1 MDLDPD
7 DLEQSLLK
15 QRPIRKL
22 QYGKAPGLTTLTK
35 LAYASILEDL
45 ERMILLTMN
54 TANHYTLMS
63 HLRTLEKLSFDN
75 SYARLPESFY
85 ARLKPTPFS
94 EPPHL
99 ISFNSAAAELIDVDP
114 EQAKRPE
121 FAGVFGGSML
131 VPGMEPLAMLYSGH
145 QFGVYVPQLGDG
157 RAILLGEVRNE
168 RGEKWDLHLK
178 GAGLTP
184 FSRDGD
190 GRAVL
195 RSTIREYL
203 CGEAMH
209 GLGIPTT
216 RGLCIVGSDEKVYRE
231 QVETGAILLRM
242 APSHVRFG
250 SFEILY
256 YRKQHEQLKVLAD
269 YVIANHFPHVG
280 GSAEKYAHFFSEV
293 VERTAKL
300 IAQWQAVGWAHGVMN
315 TDNMS
320 ILGLTLDY
328 GPFGFIDDYD
338 PGFICNHSDHNGRY
352 AFNQQPYI
360 GLWNLSCLA
369 QALLPLAQKEDLK
382 AALDRYTSICEGRYM
397 ELMRAKFGLVEAH
410 EEDAALIQDLLAL
423 MHLHHVDYTSFFR
436 SLSLFR
442 TGAALLNE
450 SLRDC
455 FLDREVFDQWARRYK
470 SRLDG
475 EGTRDEDRAVR
486 MNHVNPKY
494 VLRNY
499 LVQTAIEKA
508 QQKDFSE
515 IDRLLTLVQT
525 PYSEQ
530 PCMDTYAAPPPNWGK
545 HLAVSCSS

>member
-1 MDLDPD
+1 MP
-7 DLEQSLLK
+7 
-15 QRPIRKL
+15 R
-22 QYGKAPGLTTLTK
+22 
-35 LAYASILEDL
+35 
-45 ERMILLTMN
+45 
-54 TANHYTLMS
+54 
-63 HLRTLEKLSFDN
+63 RTLETLTFDN
-75 SYARLPESFY
+75 SYARLPGAFY
-85 ARLKPTPFS
+85 AKLNPAPFATP
-94 EPPHL
+94 PYL
-99 ISFNSAAAELIDVDP
+99 VSFNPAAAELIDLDP

-121 FAGVFGGSML
+121 FAGLFSGSML

-157 RAILLGEVRNE
+157 RAILLGEVRND

-184 FSRDGD
+184 FSREGD

-203 CGEAMH
+203 CSEAMH

-216 RGLCIVGSDEKVYRE
+216 RALCLVGSDDKVYRE
-231 QVETGAILLRM
+231 QIETGAMLVRM

-256 YRKQHEQLKVLAD
+256 YRKQHEQLRVLAD
-269 YVIANHFPHVG
+269 YVIAHHFPHLVE
-280 GSAEKYAHFFSEV
+280 SLDKYARFFSEV

-320 ILGLTLDY
+320 IHGITLDY

-369 QALLPLAQKEDLK
+369 QALLPLAQKEELK
-382 AALDRYTSICEGRYM
+382 AALDRYASLCEGRYM
-397 ELMRAKFGLVEAH
+397 ELMRAKFGLIETK
-410 EEDAALIQDLLAL
+410 EEDASLIQDFLAL
-423 MHLHHVDYTSFFR
+423 MQLHKVDYTN
-436 SLSLFR
+436 LFR
-442 TGAALLNE
+442 ALGRFETGSVTPNELLRE
-450 SLRDC
+450 F
-455 FLDREVFDQWARRYK
+455 FLDRESFDKWARRYE
-470 SRLDG
+470 SRLRE
-475 EGTRDEDRAVR
+475 EGSRDEDRLVR
-486 MNHVNPKY
+486 MNRVNPKY

-499 LVQTAIEKA
+499 LAQTAIEKA

-515 IDRLLTLVQT
+515 IDRLLTLLQN
-525 PYSEQ
+525 PYSDQ
-530 PCMDTYAAPPPNWGK
+530 PGMDAYAAPPPNWGK
-545 HLAVSCSS
+545 HVSVSCSS

>member
-1 MDLDPD
+1 MTKRR
-7 DLEQSLLK
+7 LE
-15 QRPIRKL
+15 
-22 QYGKAPGLTTLTK
+22 YLT
-35 LAYASILEDL
+35 
-45 ERMILLTMN
+45 
-54 TANHYTLMS
+54 
-63 HLRTLEKLSFDN
+63 FDN
-75 SYARLPESFY
+75 TYARLSEAFY
-85 ARLKPTPFS
+85 AKLHPTPFS

-99 ISFNSAAAELIDVDP
+99 ISFNPAAAELIDLDP
-114 EQAKRPE
+114 DEAKRPE
-121 FAGVFGGSML
+121 FAAVFGGSML
-131 VPGMEPLAMLYSGH
+131 IPGMEPLAMLYSGH

-157 RAILLGEVRNE
+157 RAILLGEARNE
-168 RGEKWDLHLK
+168 QGEKWDLHLK

-184 FSRDGD
+184 FSREGD

-203 CGEAMH
+203 CSEAMH

-216 RGLCIVGSDEKVYRE
+216 RALCIVGSDHKVYRE
-231 QVETGAILLRM
+231 QVETGAMLVRM

-269 YVIANHFPHVG
+269 YVIAIHFPHL
-280 GSAEKYAHFFSEV
+280 AEGTDKYARFFSEV
-293 VERTAKL
+293 VERTARL

-320 ILGLTLDY
+320 IHGITLDY

-369 QALLPLAQKEDLK
+369 QALLPLAPKEDLK
-382 AALDRYTSICEGRYM
+382 AALDRYTPLCEGRYM
-397 ELMRAKFGLVEAH
+397 ELMRAKCGLIETK
-410 EEDAALIQDLLAL
+410 EEDASLIQDLLAL
-423 MHLHHVDYTSFFR
+423 MQLHHVDYTNVFR
-436 SLSLFR
+436 ALGRFE
-442 TGAALLNE
+442 TGSATLNE
-450 SLRDC
+450 PLRDF
-455 FLDREVFDQWARRYK
+455 FLDRESFDQWARRYE
-470 SRLDG
+470 SRLRE
-475 EGTRDEDRAVR
+475 EGSRDEDRLTR
-486 MNHVNPKY
+486 MNRVNPKY

-499 LVQTAIEKA
+499 LAQAAIEKA

-515 IDRLLTLVQT
+515 IDRLLTLLQN
-525 PYSEQ
+525 PYSDQ
-530 PCMDTYAAPPPNWGK
+530 PGMDGYAASPPNWGK

>member
-1 MDLDPD
+1 MAGRRQ
-7 DLEQSLLK
+7 LEEVK
-15 QRPIRKL
+15 
-22 QYGKAPGLTTLTK
+22 
-35 LAYASILEDL
+35 
-45 ERMILLTMN
+45 
-54 TANHYTLMS
+54 
-63 HLRTLEKLSFDN
+63 FDN
-75 SYARLPESFY
+75 TYARLPEAFY
-85 ARLKPTPFS
+85 AKLNPTSFDS
-94 EPPHL
+94 PPYL
-99 ISFNSAAAELIDVDP
+99 ISFNPAAAELIDLDP

-168 RGEKWDLHLK
+168 RGEKCDLHLK

-184 FSRDGD
+184 FSREGD

-203 CGEAMH
+203 CSEAMH

-216 RGLCIVGSDEKVYRE
+216 RALCIVGSDHQVYRE
-231 QVETGAILLRM
+231 QVETGAMLVRM

-256 YRKQHEQLKVLAD
+256 YRKQHEQLKILAD
-269 YVIANHFPHVG
+269 YVIANHFPNLVHG
-280 GSAEKYAHFFSEV
+280 PDKYARFFSEV
-293 VERTAKL
+293 VERTARL
-300 IAQWQAVGWAHGVMN
+300 IAQWQAIGWAHGVMN

-320 ILGLTLDY
+320 IHGITLDY

-369 QALLPLAQKEDLK
+369 QALLPLAQKEELK
-382 AALDRYTSICEGRYM
+382 AALDRYTPLCEGQYM
-397 ELMRAKFGLVEAH
+397 ELMRAKFGLIETK
-410 EEDAALIQDLLAL
+410 EEDASLIQDLLAL
-423 MHLHHVDYTSFFR
+423 MQLHHVDYTSFLR
-436 SLSLFR
+436 ALGLFQ
-442 TGAALLNE
+442 TGSASLNE
-450 SLRDC
+450 PLRDL
-455 FLDREVFDQWARRYK
+455 FLDRESFDKWAHRYEERLREER
-470 SRLDG
+470 SRG
-475 EGTRDEDRAVR
+475 EDRLIR
-486 MNHVNPKY
+486 MNRVNPKY

-499 LVQTAIEKA
+499 LAQTAIEKA

-515 IDRLLTLVQT
+515 IDRLLTLLQN
-525 PYSEQ
+525 PYSDQ
-530 PCMDTYAAPPPNWGK
+530 PSMDVYAAPPPNWGK